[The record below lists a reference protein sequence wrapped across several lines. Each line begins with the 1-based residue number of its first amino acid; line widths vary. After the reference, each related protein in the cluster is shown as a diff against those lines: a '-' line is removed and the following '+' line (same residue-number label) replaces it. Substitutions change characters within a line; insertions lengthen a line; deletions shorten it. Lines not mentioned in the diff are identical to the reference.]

1 MVCCWC
7 QRARLREATFFFN
20 NMLGR
25 IAGGQGDDATL
36 HTPGVQHVC
45 KGDCVMGPWSM
56 EGFVGKII
64 FRTFY
69 SGEGCTGVA

>member
-1 MVCCWC
+1 MVCWC
-7 QRARLREATFFFN
+7 VESNNERSHFFFN

-25 IAGGQGDDATL
+25 IAGDRGTMLPCTRRGCIL
-36 HTPGVQHVC
+36 C
-45 KGDCVMGPWSM
+45 KDDCVMGPLSM